1 MGGPQGI
8 GFGNQPQF
16 INFPNTGNV
25 GNVGNVQPGGTQ
37 PNIAP
42 QQDIAPQTTAK
53 MPTRAAD
60 VVGQLDVLLMKALNG
75 ASGELNAE
83 DLAKSKNPRLLKSL
97 LKSCAMKNVAPPEE
111 IDQQLYDKLM
121 TLAKNAPD
129 GGVARKNYLS
139 SIAQRLGKSSEQY
152 KAAVQR
158 LDESIEYARK
168 LETYGAKIKD
178 KEQKIAAHNGEFV
191 GYSNTFFRDF
201 YEVLIKGSPHEDW
214 FA

>member
-60 VVGQLDVLLMKALNG
+60 VVGQLDVLLMKA
-75 ASGELNAE
+75 
-83 DLAKSKNPRLLKSL
+83 AKSSTGDIN
-97 LKSCAMKNVAPPEE
+97 
-111 IDQQLYDKLM
+111 
-121 TLAKNAPD
+121 AKE
-129 GGVARKNYLS
+129 VF
-139 SIAQRLGKSSEQY
+139 
-152 KAAVQR
+152 KAA
-158 LDESIEYARK
+158 
-168 LETYGAKIKD
+168 KD
-178 KEQKIAAHNGEFV
+178 A
-191 GYSNTFFRDF
+191 TFTSSS
-201 YEVLIKGSPHEDW
+201 L
-214 FA
+214 